1 MGNEFVMGDGLSVMR
16 KKLLITY
23 YGLRITNHGFT
34 LLELIIVIFLITII
48 LGLSGFF
55 FAGSTSS
62 QRFNSSVRELA
73 ATMKY
78 AKALASLD
86 GEEKTFSINMD
97 MKTYGITGKKTV
109 GIPDGISVKVTD
121 PVNGDIYSGRY
132 EIVFYPSRGLP
143 GVTIWLWDK
152 KRTARIDTDPV
163 AGTVVVRY

>member
-1 MGNEFVMGDGLSVMR
+1 MGYWLWVIGD
-16 KKLLITY
+16 KKNHK
-23 YGLRITNHGFT
+23 LRINLGSWLTNHGFT

-62 QRFNSSVRELA
+62 QKFNSSVRGMA
-73 ATMKY
+73 ATLKY
-78 AKALASLD
+78 AKAKASLD

-109 GIPDGISVKVTD
+109 SIPDGIGVKVTD
-121 PVNGDIYSGRY
+121 PVNGDIYNGRY
-132 EIVFYPSRGLP
+132 DIVFYPSRGLP

-163 AGTVVVRY
+163 AGTVVVKY